1 MSNVL
6 TMRSAR
12 VRADDQASGTVTDMV
27 DFSDGSGTGSGTG
40 PVPPRVVAY
49 VERELPPGGIPAYR
63 AARGSGARSFA
74 LWADEHRRERVDT
87 VVTLSATGGVATFQ
101 VLGAHGELIG
111 TIVREKAL
119 RGRGL
124 RTRWTVTQPGGP
136 EAVGF
141 KGRIL
146 WCLPLMA
153 LVLVFSVLDGTPGN
167 EGGVARGPRRIRWR
181 AQGQLPVEFSGC
193 LSTSLS

>member
-12 VRADDQASGTVTDMV
+12 VRAEDQASGTVTDMV

-74 LWADEHRRERVDT
+74 LWADEHRRERVAT

-193 LSTSLS
+193 FSTSLS